1 MNPRILE
8 VPASLIRELN
18 AKRNADSIDLGLG
31 EPTLMP
37 DLAPFEAATRW
48 VGEHGCRY
56 TPNAGDADLRAAI
69 AAHYAF
75 PGLSRA
81 ENVCVT
87 TGSQEAVYC
96 AIKTLL
102 DPASDELL
110 VVEPAFAVYVKIAQ
124 VEGIPVRTVSMRE
137 RDGFG
142 FDPDAIVAAI
152 GPKTRMIVVCSPC
165 NPTGRT
171 ISRSAVARIAGVL
184 AKRSGPPVFV
194 LHDEI
199 YREQVYRDDA
209 GWFAEAYPNTI
220 SINSL
225 SKSNALTGLR
235 LGWAI
240 GPDGVMAQINKMHAW
255 TTSCASTFAQRVA
268 LEIFRGGGIE
278 AGRAWYRAR
287 RDQVVTIARETGL
300 RFVEPDG
307 AFYLAVRVGGDS
319 LRFALD
325 LVERHNV
332 IAIPGVIF
340 GDCFE
345 GWLRT
350 SFVSEPEAIRRGFER
365 IASLQGER
373 DHGRELGSGLGGK

>member
-18 AKRNADSIDLGLG
+18 AKRNAESIDLGLG

-37 DLAPFEAATRW
+37 DIAPFEAATRW
-48 VGEHGCRY
+48 VAAHGCRY
-56 TPNAGDADLRAAI
+56 TSNVGDPELRAAV

-75 PGLSRA
+75 RGLSRA
-81 ENVCVT
+81 ENVCIT

-102 DPASDELL
+102 DPAHDELL

-124 VEGIPVRTVSMRE
+124 VEGIAVRTVSMDAG
-137 RDGFG
+137 DGFG
-142 FDPDAIVAAI
+142 FDADKIVAAV
-152 GPKTRMIVVCSPC
+152 GPKTRMVVVCSPC

-171 ISRSAVARIAGVL
+171 ISRAAVARIAKALGE
-184 AKRSGPPVFV
+184 RPGPPVFV

-199 YREQVYRDDA
+199 YREQVFREDA
-209 GWFAEAYPNTI
+209 GWFAEVYPNTI

-225 SKSNALTGLR
+225 SKSNSLTGLR

-240 GPDGVMAQINKMHAW
+240 GPGEVMPVISKMHAW

-268 LEIFRGGGIE
+268 LEIFRGGTIE
-278 AGRAWYRAR
+278 ENREWYRTR
-287 RDQVVTIARETGL
+287 RDLVVGIAREAGL
-300 RFVEPDG
+300 EFIEPDG

-319 LRFALD
+319 LRFALE
-325 LVERHNV
+325 LIERHNV
-332 IAIPGVIF
+332 VAIPGVIF
-340 GDCFE
+340 GESFE

-350 SFVSEPEAIRRGFER
+350 SFVAEPEAIRRGFEQ
-365 IASLQGER
+365 IASLR
-373 DHGRELGSGLGGK
+373 SVLAP

>member
-56 TPNAGDADLRAAI
+56 TPNVGDADLRAAI
-69 AAHYAF
+69 AGHYAF

-184 AKRSGPPVFV
+184 AKRAGPPVFV

-240 GPDGVMAQINKMHAW
+240 GPDGVMPQINKMHAW
-255 TTSCASTFAQRVA
+255 TT
-268 LEIFRGGGIE
+268 
-278 AGRAWYRAR
+278 
-287 RDQVVTIARETGL
+287 
-300 RFVEPDG
+300 
-307 AFYLAVRVGGDS
+307 
-319 LRFALD
+319 
-325 LVERHNV
+325 
-332 IAIPGVIF
+332 
-340 GDCFE
+340 
-345 GWLRT
+345 
-350 SFVSEPEAIRRGFER
+350 
-365 IASLQGER
+365 
-373 DHGRELGSGLGGK
+373 

>member
-1 MNPRILE
+1 MNPRIVE

-18 AKRNADSIDLGLG
+18 AKRNAESIDLGLG

-37 DLAPFEAATRW
+37 DIAPFEAATRW
-48 VGEHGCRY
+48 VAQHGCRY
-56 TPNAGDADLRAAI
+56 TPNFGDAELRAAI

-75 PGLSRA
+75 PSMAGA
-81 ENVCVT
+81 ENVLIT

-96 AIKTLL
+96 TIKTLL

-124 VEGIPVRTVSMRE
+124 VEGIAVRTVSMDAG
-137 RDGFG
+137 DGFG
-142 FDPDAIVAAI
+142 FDAGKIVAAI
-152 GPKTRMIVVCSPC
+152 GSKTRMIVVCSPC

-171 ISRSAVARIAGVL
+171 ITRAAVARIAQAL
-184 AKRSGPPVFV
+184 AQRPGPPVFV

-209 GWFAEAYPNTI
+209 GWFAEVYPQTI
-220 SINSL
+220 AINSL
-225 SKSNALTGLR
+225 SKSNSLTGLR

-240 GPDGVMAQINKMHAW
+240 GPVDVMPQINKMHAW

-278 AGRAWYRAR
+278 ANRDWYRER
-287 RDQVVTIARETGL
+287 RDTIVRLAREAGL
-300 RFVEPDG
+300 EFIEPDG

-319 LRFALD
+319 LRFALE
-325 LVERHNV
+325 LIERHNV
-332 IAIPGVIF
+332 IAIPGIIF
-340 GDCFE
+340 GDAFE

-350 SFVSEPEAIRRGFER
+350 SFVAEPETIRRGFER
-365 IASLQGER
+365 ISALQGAR
-373 DHGRELGSGLGGK
+373 NHGRELGSGLGG